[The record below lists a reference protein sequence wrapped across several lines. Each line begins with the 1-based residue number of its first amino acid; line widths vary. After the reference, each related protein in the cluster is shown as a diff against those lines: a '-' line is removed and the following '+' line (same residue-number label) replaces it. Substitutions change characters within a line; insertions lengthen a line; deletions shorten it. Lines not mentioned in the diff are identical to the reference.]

1 MSKLQFGLKCLII
14 CAIHFKPIR
23 LLSAHQNK
31 SSLQNERGRQSLS
44 SSGCSSFQNI
54 RHDPSFVDKTG
65 FVKVFLEQSDE
76 HVYTMAPAG
85 FGKSHLI
92 DMLDLFLDSATVPIA
107 STHASSTQDHNLFTG
122 TVIHQNTAF
131 FNRHVQQYQVIRM
144 DCHPYRQ
151 VKDFESFRRIHCHA
165 ICRMMSRHTYLR
177 DTKSNFSWLQYMDN
191 DERCSTYCTFNF
203 DQIDYAGRDLSRQL
217 AEASPKPVVLLVDAY
232 DSVFRA
238 MVDRDVDVA
247 KEVLNKYVNFVSRI
261 VKWSNCTRSLLL
273 GTLNFGGVHPHLVN
287 NVKFV
292 NFNFQSTFAP
302 YFGFT
307 KSEVERLLSK
317 FKHTAALER
326 VTGCYNGYSS
336 RDAPKLALY
345 NPFSVLAFLKNG
357 KFKNYWL
364 KEAPSLEPL
373 KQLFYYPLI
382 GNVIQDILLGDSGLH
397 SFLDEKLTLKQI
409 ERLKRYARK
418 VQSRLPSRDEVINPF
433 IRYLTQVGYLAL
445 KPSGPFEG
453 DYLKVPNLETEQY
466 LEKFLYTSDYILNAI
481 GITHA
486 ATERLADAFIGLSKN
501 DSYFQELSDLI
512 YDATRKNPPS
522 HYTKPSVL
530 GYLHA
535 ALKRPVNRKKFK
547 VVRARVKVACNT
559 SNEKRLKENRADLVI
574 ITPDNTG
581 IILKYELED
590 SPYVNLRK
598 IIQGRQHFVF
608 EQKFDAYKL
617 SQRIF
622 IGLSFNGGKCGIRYI
637 RNTTDFYENQF
648 VSSPYFQK
656 NETR

>member
-1 MSKLQFGLKCLII
+1 
-14 CAIHFKPIR
+14 
-23 LLSAHQNK
+23 
-31 SSLQNERGRQSLS
+31 
-44 SSGCSSFQNI
+44 
-54 RHDPSFVDKTG
+54 
-65 FVKVFLEQSDE
+65 
-76 HVYTMAPAG
+76 MAPAG

-92 DMLDLFLDSATVPIA
+92 DMLDLFLDSPTVNIA
-107 STHASSTQDHNLFTG
+107 STHASSTLDYNLFNG

-131 FNRHVQQYQVIRM
+131 FDRHVQNYQVIRM

-238 MVDRDVDVA
+238 MVDHDVDVA

-307 KSEVERLLSK
+307 RLEVERLLSK

-336 RDAPKLALY
+336 RDAPKLAIY
-345 NPFSVLAFLKNG
+345 NPFSVLAFLRNG

-373 KQLFYYPLI
+373 KQLFSYPLI

-433 IRYLTQVGYLAL
+433 IRYLTQVAYLAL

-453 DYLKVPNLETEQY
+453 DYLKAPNLETEQY
-466 LEKFLYTSDYILNAI
+466 LEKHLYESDFILNAAEV
-481 GITHA
+481 TEA
-486 ATERLADAFIGLSKN
+486 DTERLADAFLGLSKN
-501 DSYFQELSDLI
+501 DSYFQELSDVI
-512 YDATRKNPPS
+512 YAVTKRNPPS

-530 GYLHA
+530 GYLYG

-547 VVRARVKVACNT
+547 VVRAKVKVECGAP
-559 SNEKRLKENRADLVI
+559 SEKKLRIERVDLVL
-574 ITPDNTG
+574 ITPDDTG
-581 IILKYELED
+581 IILRYAIEEASYL
-590 SPYVNLRK
+590 NLKR
-598 IIQGRQHFVF
+598 IIQGRQYFVF
-608 EQKFDAYKL
+608 EQKFKSFKL

-622 IGLSFNGGKCGIRYI
+622 LGLGFDGGKPGICFN
-637 RNTTDFYENQF
+637 RNTTDLIKNQWVKSPKVDENK
-648 VSSPYFQK
+648 SD
-656 NETR
+656 